1 MKKQLLLLVMMLSP
15 IMAMADAVEI
25 DGIYY
30 NLYSEDKVAEVT
42 SNPNKY
48 IGYVNIPES
57 VTHEGVTYN
66 VTAIGD
72 YAFYDCS
79 ELTSIK
85 IPDTVKSIG
94 KEAYRY
100 CSGAKSLIL
109 GNGVETIGSNAF
121 YNCEQIP
128 SVTIPSSLTAIGEN
142 AFGSCFELKT
152 VIINDIASWCQID
165 FGDGGANPAY
175 NADKIYNKDYYIITN
190 LVIPDGVKSIG
201 NYAFYFFSE
210 LLSVK
215 IPNSVQSIGKYAFLG
230 CNKMTTINI
239 PDGVTTIQESTF
251 SGCDKLSKITIGKGV
266 KAIGE
271 KAFYDCSSLYGID
284 LPKGVLSIDVWAFCN
299 CKNLR
304 SIDIPSV
311 TSMGAGAFRECTSL
325 NNVILSDNLTNI
337 PQSAFDGCTA
347 LTNIVIPAKVKSI
360 DDFAFH
366 DCNNLESVTVLAT
379 TPPTAAEN
387 AFSKYIIP
395 LIVPEGLLAIYQ
407 SVSPWSR
414 FASFVATCQKPTI
427 TLENGKLLFGCDTE
441 GVEYH
446 YTISN
451 TNSNEG
457 VGNEIPFSQAFNISV
472 YASKEGCQNSPT
484 AVLEIDSSNSVDLK
498 GDADGDGVVDI
509 ADAVHI
515 VNYVVGKIEQLA
527 PQKDMD
533 QTDPE

>member
-1 MKKQLLLLVMMLSP
+1 MKKQLLLLMMMLLP
-15 IMAMADAVEI
+15 MMAMADAVEI

-30 NLYSEDKVAEVT
+30 NLYSIDKVAEVT
-42 SNPNKY
+42 SNPDKY
-48 IGYVNIPES
+48 KGYVNIPES
-57 VTHEGVTYN
+57 VTYEGVIYN

-72 YAFYDCS
+72 YAFCDCG

-85 IPDTVKSIG
+85 IPDTIKSIG
-94 KEAYRY
+94 KEAYRH

-165 FGDGGANPAY
+165 FGDGGANPAFE
-175 NADKIYNKDYYIITN
+175 ADIIYNKDYHEITN
-190 LVIPDGVKSIG
+190 LVIPDGVKAIS
-201 NYAFYFFSE
+201 NYAFYYFSE
-210 LLSVK
+210 LLSVE
-215 IPNSVQSIGKYAFLG
+215 IPNSVQSIGKHAFEG
-230 CNKMTTINI
+230 CNNMTNINI
-239 PDGVTTIQESTF
+239 PDGVTAIQESTF
-251 SGCDKLSKITIGKGV
+251 SGCKKLSNITIGNGV
-266 KAIGE
+266 KAIE
-271 KAFYDCSSLYGID
+271 EEAFYDCSSLYGID
-284 LPKGVLSIDVWAFCN
+284 LPKGVVSIDTWAFCN
-299 CKNLR
+299 CKKLR

-311 TSMGAGAFRECTSL
+311 TLIGAGAFRECTSL

-337 PQSAFDGCTA
+337 PQNAFDGCTA
-347 LTNIVIPAKVKSI
+347 LTNIIIPAKVETI
-360 DDFAFH
+360 DDFAFRE
-366 DCNNLESVTVLAT
+366 CNNLESVTVLAT
-379 TPPTAAEN
+379 TPPTAPEN
-387 AFSKYIIP
+387 VFPKYTIP
-395 LIVPEGLLAIYQ
+395 LIVPEGSQSTYQ

-427 TLENGKLLFGCDTE
+427 TLENGKLLFGCETD

-451 TNSNEG
+451 SNSKEG

-484 AVLEIDSSNSVDLK
+484 AVLEVNAPSSKK
-498 GDADGDGVVDI
+498 GDVTGDGEVTI
-509 ADAVHI
+509 TDAVEV
-515 VNYVVGKIEQLA
+515 VNIIMGKDE
-527 PQKDMD
+527 
-533 QTDPE
+533 

>member
-1 MKKQLLLLVMMLSP
+1 MVT
-15 IMAMADAVEI
+15 MADAVEI
-25 DGIYY
+25 GGIYY
-30 NLYSEDKVAEVT
+30 NLNSEDKVAEVT
-42 SNPNKY
+42 SNPDKY
-48 IGYVNIPES
+48 KGYVNIPES
-57 VTHEGVTYN
+57 VTYEGVTYN
-66 VTAIGD
+66 VTVIGD

-100 CSGAKSLIL
+100 CTGAKSLIL

-121 YNCEQIP
+121 YNCGQIP

-152 VIINDIASWCQID
+152 VIINDITSWCQID
-165 FGDGGANPAY
+165 FADAGANPAY
-175 NADKIYNKDYYIITN
+175 WAENIYNKDYSKITN
-190 LVIPDGVKSIG
+190 LVIPEGVTSIG
-201 NYAFYFFSE
+201 NYAFYYFSE
-210 LLSVK
+210 LLSVE
-215 IPNSVQSIGKYAFLG
+215 IPNSVQSIGKHAFEG
-230 CNKMTTINI
+230 CNNMTNINI
-239 PDGVTTIQESTF
+239 PDGVTAIQESTF
-251 SGCDKLSKITIGKGV
+251 SGCKKLSNITIGKGL
-266 KAIGE
+266 KSIGE
-271 KAFYDCSSLYGID
+271 KAFNDCSSLYEID
-284 LPKGVLSIDVWAFCN
+284 LPKGVVSIEFWAFCR

-311 TSMGAGAFRECTSL
+311 TLIGAGAFRECTSL

-347 LTNIVIPAKVKSI
+347 LTKIIIPAKVESI

-366 DCNNLESVTVLAT
+366 DCSNLESVTVLAT
-379 TPPTAAEN
+379 TPPAAPEN
-387 AFSKYIIP
+387 AFSKYTIP
-395 LIVPEGLLAIYQ
+395 LIIPEGSETTYQ

-427 TLENGKLLFGCDTE
+427 TLGNGVLLFGCETD

-457 VGNEIPFSQAFNISV
+457 IGNEIPFSQAFNIRV

-484 AVLEIDSSNSVDLK
+484 AVLEVGAPNTK
-498 GDADGDGVVDI
+498 RGDVTGDGQVTI
-509 ADAVHI
+509 TDAVEV
-515 VNYVVGKIEQLA
+515 VNIILEKSE
-527 PQKDMD
+527 
-533 QTDPE
+533 